1 MGRSIVG
8 GIAGGVVGATVM
20 SMILVAS
27 KVVMGMPLLADF
39 VVMGTFVGGVGEAA
53 IAAGFAAHYLVGFVV
68 GGIFGA
74 LVVYVAWLKP
84 TSGAKALSIGVVFGA
99 VVWLIVFL
107 PVAMWGFAPIMM
119 GMMGACRFGDAAY
132 GFGAWICGAFTL
144 RCYCGSRHIR
154 GRKALRH

>member
-1 MGRSIVG
+1 VGRSIVG

-119 GMMGACRFGDAAY
+119 GMMGPAASAMLPMVLGLGFVEHLLY
-132 GFGAWICGAFTL
+132 GAIVGVVTYAAV
-144 RCYCGSRHIR
+144 RR
-154 GRKALRH
+154 